1 MVRSSMFG
9 LYSVLCTCLLAPV
22 VYLLIG
28 RGLWWDWFSPQHVL
42 VVAFSPPVRI
52 VVAVL
57 VSWILAFAPV
67 LLCRMLLE
75 RYGRR
80 ALHTGW
86 IRLFQTVAMS
96 CVLCLSPEF
105 CLTIDH
111 GTYRDVKE
119 WASIEFRVIV
129 CVLVCAVVTIVAAS
143 LEALF
148 LKFSKPYPTAGAA
161 REM

>member
-1 MVRSSMFG
+1 MKPHLMFG
-9 LYSVLCTCLLAPV
+9 VYAISCTVLMSPV
-22 VYLLIG
+22 AYLLIG
-28 RGLWWDWFSPQHVL
+28 RGIWWGWFSPQHVL

-52 VVAVL
+52 LVAVL

-67 LLCRMLLE
+67 LLCRLLLE
-75 RYGRR
+75 RYDRR
-80 ALHTGW
+80 AIHTGW
-86 IRLFQTVAMS
+86 IRLFQTVVSS

-129 CVLVCAVVTIVAAS
+129 CVIVCAVVVLVASAIEELIS
-143 LEALF
+143 RVSRPAL
-148 LKFSKPYPTAGAA
+148 G
-161 REM
+161 